1 MPRLHK
7 DLWVLFT
14 SMLLFAMAMSLYSV
28 ILPAYIRE
36 LGASAVE
43 LGLLGSIAL
52 ALSTASALPGGFMAD
67 RFERR
72 RVLLVGW
79 AMCIPV
85 PLIFAYATHWTGLI
99 PGYFLLYFSMFC
111 NSSVQSYIADR
122 STPENRSQAF
132 TMVFATAYSLG
143 MVFAPTAGGFMAE
156 AWGINSVFWLSFVLY
171 TASTAVMFTI
181 GRSYPE
187 VVTDKSQ
194 RFSLKVLPK
203 SYWRYVALFSVG
215 FFVTHLPHSFVTPFL
230 QDVAGADLLLIGM
243 LGSVTALGGVFLA
256 PVLGKAAD
264 RLGVTRVMGI
274 GFMVLAACYVLQVLN
289 PVPVFLALVFFA
301 RGGASAVQS
310 LMSSAIS
317 AVGAA
322 RAMGMSFAIYNLV
335 TGLVGTVA
343 PYTAGW
349 LYARNVNAPFLLTAL
364 LATCLGVVLLVQ
376 KPPRS
381 APMVVS
387 HIDAG

>member
-1 MPRLHK
+1 
-7 DLWVLFT
+7 V
-14 SMLLFAMAMSLYSV
+14 
-28 ILPAYIRE
+28 
-36 LGASAVE
+36 
-43 LGLLGSIAL
+43 
-52 ALSTASALPGGFMAD
+52 
-67 RFERR
+67 
-72 RVLLVGW
+72 
-79 AMCIPV
+79 
-85 PLIFAYATHWTGLI
+85 FAYATHWTGLI

-143 MVFAPTAGGFMAE
+143 MVFAPAIGGFMAE
-156 AWGINSVFWLSFVLY
+156 SWGITSVFWFSFVLY
-171 TASTAVMFTI
+171 TASTAVMLMI

-187 VVTDKSQ
+187 AVTDRSQ
-194 RFSLKVLPK
+194 RFSLRILPR

-230 QDVAGADLLLIGM
+230 QDVVGADLFLIGM

-256 PVLGKAAD
+256 PVVGKAAD
-264 RLGVTRVMGI
+264 RFGVTRVMGI
-274 GFMVLAACYVLQVLN
+274 GFVGLALCYILQVVN

-317 AVGAA
+317 GVGAA
-322 RAMGMSFAIYNLV
+322 RAMGMSFAIYNLL

-349 LYARNVNAPFLLTAL
+349 LYAKNVNAPFLLTAL
-364 LATCLGVVLLVQ
+364 LGTGLGVVLLLQ
-376 KPPRS
+376 KQPNYVP
-381 APMVVS
+381 AAAE
-387 HIDAG
+387 HIDGG